1 MPQGT
6 STESDYG
13 DGLHTRKKEG
23 KEGKGRGMEG
33 KEGRKERKE
42 GGREGGRERERERA
56 PLLINELKPG
66 EYRCNWILKVLGPGG
81 REITF
86 DLAECLNTNA
96 HYRDLGVLMFQLRTV
111 LSAQLVE

>member
-33 KEGRKERKE
+33 KEGRKERKTRNTSQPIGCTPATE
-42 GGREGGRERERERA
+42 KKE
-56 PLLINELKPG
+56 LLFVPRIWK
-66 EYRCNWILKVLGPGG
+66 K
-81 REITF
+81 
-86 DLAECLNTNA
+86 
-96 HYRDLGVLMFQLRTV
+96 
-111 LSAQLVE
+111 